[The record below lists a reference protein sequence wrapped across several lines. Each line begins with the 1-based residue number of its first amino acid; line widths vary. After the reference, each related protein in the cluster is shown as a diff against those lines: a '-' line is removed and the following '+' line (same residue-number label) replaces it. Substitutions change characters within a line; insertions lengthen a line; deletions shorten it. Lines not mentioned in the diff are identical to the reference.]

1 MKKIFKD
8 FKELY
13 DSDIFKGIE
22 ADELE
27 TMLSCLGAKTVS
39 YKKGAAILLEGDP
52 ADSVGIVISG
62 TVHIIKEDFYGN
74 RSIMAKAETGELFGE
89 VFACADLDTIPVSV
103 FAAEN
108 SEIMFINCK
117 KVLTVCN
124 VSCTFHNILISNLLR
139 IVSEKALFLNQKI
152 DFLSKRNTREKIL
165 AYLSAIA
172 KQKGTNDFTIP
183 FNRQELADF
192 LCVERSAMS
201 AELSRMQRDGLIE
214 YSRSH
219 FRLL

>member
-8 FKELY
+8 FKELH
-13 DSDIFKGIE
+13 DIDIFTGIK
-22 ADELE
+22 ADELKS
-27 TMLSCLGAKTVS
+27 MLSCLGAKTVS
-39 YKKGAAILLEGDP
+39 YKKGSSILLEGDP
-52 ADSVGIVISG
+52 ADSVGIVIYG

-124 VSCTFHNILISNLLR
+124 GSCTFHNILISNLLR

-152 DFLSKRNTREKIL
+152 DFLSKRSTREKVL
-165 AYLSAIA
+165 AYLSSIA
-172 KQKGTNDFTIP
+172 KQTGSNDFTIP

-201 AELSRMQRDGLIE
+201 AELSRMKRDGLID